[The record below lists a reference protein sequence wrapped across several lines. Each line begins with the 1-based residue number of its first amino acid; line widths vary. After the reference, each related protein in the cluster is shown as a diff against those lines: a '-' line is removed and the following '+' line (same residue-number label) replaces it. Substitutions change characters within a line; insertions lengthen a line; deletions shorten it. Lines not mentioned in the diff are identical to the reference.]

1 MKRPERWDI
10 ETDVVVL
17 GSGAGAATAAVVAS
31 DGGAEVALLERA
43 ETVGGTSALSGG
55 VLWIPNNHHMA
66 EAGIPDSR
74 EDVLAYLDSLSLG
87 AMDPELVAA
96 FIDTGPEMVRY
107 LEKNTPLSMHAL
119 PGHPDYHPENPGGKP
134 EGGRS
139 LDNDLFSFEEL
150 GPWAER
156 VNRHP
161 HARIEHT
168 TRLEREALDRSVP
181 PDEIEARRARDL
193 RGDGQALIGSLL
205 KALIDRE
212 IPLHTST
219 RAREL
224 VLDDDG
230 AVIGVRAE
238 RDGAPCNVQARKAVV
253 IASGGF
259 EWNSAL
265 LTSFLRGPM
274 TAPVSTPENEGD
286 GLLMAMGAG
295 AALANMSEAWWVP
308 AIHVPGDVMRGRHYA
323 RIIVSERTWPRSII
337 VNRHGKRFMNEGG
350 NYNAAGHAFH
360 TFDPNAFVFENLPAW
375 LIVDSAF
382 ETGIAGNRVGPAAP
396 DWIRRAATLAELAA
410 GIGVD
415 GGALE
420 ETVARFN
427 EGAVRGVDPDFQRG
441 ESAYE
446 NYLGD
451 RRQEPPFCTLGPL
464 DAPPY
469 YAVEVESGALGTKGG
484 PRTNTKAQVMR
495 ATGGVIPGLY
505 VTGNAMPAVTGMVY
519 GGAGGTLGPSMTFGY
534 IAGLN
539 AAKEPL
545 RD

>member
-205 KALIDRE
+205 KALLDRE

-396 DWIRRAATLAELAA
+396 DWIRRAATLAALAA

-427 EGAVRGVDPDFQRG
+427 EAAVRGVDPDFQRG

-451 RRQEPPFCTLGPL
+451 RRKEPPFCTLGPL

>member
-181 PDEIEARRARDL
+181 QDEIEARRARDL

-205 KALIDRE
+205 KALLDRE
-212 IPLHTST
+212 IPIS
-219 RAREL
+219 
-224 VLDDDG
+224 
-230 AVIGVRAE
+230 
-238 RDGAPCNVQARKAVV
+238 
-253 IASGGF
+253 AS
-259 EWNSAL
+259 A
-265 LTSFLRGPM
+265 
-274 TAPVSTPENEGD
+274 
-286 GLLMAMGAG
+286 
-295 AALANMSEAWWVP
+295 
-308 AIHVPGDVMRGRHYA
+308 
-323 RIIVSERTWPRSII
+323 
-337 VNRHGKRFMNEGG
+337 
-350 NYNAAGHAFH
+350 
-360 TFDPNAFVFENLPAW
+360 
-375 LIVDSAF
+375 
-382 ETGIAGNRVGPAAP
+382 
-396 DWIRRAATLAELAA
+396 
-410 GIGVD
+410 
-415 GGALE
+415 
-420 ETVARFN
+420 
-427 EGAVRGVDPDFQRG
+427 
-441 ESAYE
+441 
-446 NYLGD
+446 
-451 RRQEPPFCTLGPL
+451 
-464 DAPPY
+464 
-469 YAVEVESGALGTKGG
+469 
-484 PRTNTKAQVMR
+484 
-495 ATGGVIPGLY
+495 
-505 VTGNAMPAVTGMVY
+505 
-519 GGAGGTLGPSMTFGY
+519 
-534 IAGLN
+534 
-539 AAKEPL
+539 
-545 RD
+545 